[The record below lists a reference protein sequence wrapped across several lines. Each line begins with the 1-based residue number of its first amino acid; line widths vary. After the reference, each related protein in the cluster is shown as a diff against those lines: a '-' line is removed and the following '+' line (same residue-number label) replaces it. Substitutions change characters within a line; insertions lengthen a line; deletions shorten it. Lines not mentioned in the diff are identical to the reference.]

1 MRLPLSHLGGIK
13 KHFIYPE
20 RVLTIL
26 KKNAGGRDRTC
37 VGTKPID
44 DLQRV

>member
-1 MRLPLSHLGGIK
+1 MIK
-13 KHFIYPE
+13 VRAAGPVTAFVTCPAVNNSKWGKY
-20 RVLTIL
+20 
-26 KKNAGGRDRTC
+26 AGGRDRTC